1 MGNHTDHGH
10 PHLAGCRTAWRLEK
24 QLDACIRMAQ
34 ATDIAQ
40 ATDAAD
46 RPRMIAL
53 EHSRSITMLI
63 RLYRSFAL
71 ASAALW
77 SGTGFVVIGSIAM
90 SVRNWVVNLV
100 MGQLFVIAGLFLCL
114 RANQFACYY
123 MSIPCDMQRNPACMR
138 FLRLDFLL
146 VLITCLV
153 GGLLFAASLSRVV
166 GEGYAVFG

>member
-1 MGNHTDHGH
+1 M
-10 PHLAGCRTAWRLEK
+10 AFAK
-24 QLDACIRMAQ
+24 QLDACTRMAQ

-40 ATDAAD
+40 ATDAGD

-53 EHSRSITMLI
+53 ERSRSFTMLI

-77 SGTGFVVIGSIAM
+77 AGTGFVVIGSIAM
-90 SVRNWVVNLV
+90 SVRSWVVNLV
-100 MGQLFVIAGLFLCL
+100 MGSLFVIAGVFLHL
-114 RANQFACYY
+114 RAHQFACCY
-123 MSIPCDMQRNPACMR
+123 MSIPCDMQRNPACMS
-138 FLRLDFLL
+138 FLRFDLLL

-153 GGLLFAASLSRVV
+153 GGLLFAAALSQVA